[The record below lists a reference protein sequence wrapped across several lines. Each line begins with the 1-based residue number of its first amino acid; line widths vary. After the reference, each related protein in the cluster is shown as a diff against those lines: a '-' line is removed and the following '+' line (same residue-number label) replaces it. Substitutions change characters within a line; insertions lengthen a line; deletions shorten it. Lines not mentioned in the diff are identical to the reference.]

1 MMHVRPTTTNLPVR
15 WIVRAEPIEVDD
27 RTTQRAF
34 TYVQDIAA
42 GIGAVLDAPTLSH
55 ETYNHT
61 SEEWRTLGHV
71 IEVLREL
78 HPGLEVIELP
88 SREVAGCDNRMEVTR
103 LR

>member
-42 GIGAVLDAPTLSH
+42 GIGAVLDAPALSH
-55 ETYNHT
+55 DTYNHT
-61 SEEWRTLGHV
+61 SEE
-71 IEVLREL
+71 
-78 HPGLEVIELP
+78 
-88 SREVAGCDNRMEVTR
+88 
-103 LR
+103 